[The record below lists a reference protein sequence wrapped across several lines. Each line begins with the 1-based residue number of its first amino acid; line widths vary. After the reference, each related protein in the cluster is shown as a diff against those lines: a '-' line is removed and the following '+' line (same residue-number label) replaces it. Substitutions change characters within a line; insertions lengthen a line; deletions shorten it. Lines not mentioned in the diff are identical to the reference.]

1 MITFSV
7 NPTEEQ
13 IGDAGA
19 SVVSKKKPVA
29 HYSRFESLGISEGF
43 VKTVDGYLDQP
54 IKVGAFG
61 YVVEKNT
68 KMAISSKEVPIL
80 TVDEIEAGRKGG
92 VSEAVFKVKDF
103 SDNDRWLES
112 LDTDYEVIKAVF
124 DLVEIEIYN
133 HKKKWLRLV
142 IEIALRTGR
151 SKDIDYL
158 GRLIEEFNDF
168 SRLPLVS
175 QDKECFKSF
184 TNPSMIQKVIIYLE
198 EHSLRDLVGYII
210 TNKKAADAVGL
221 S

>member
-1 MITFSV
+1 M
-7 NPTEEQ
+7 NPTEER
-13 IGDAGA
+13 IGDAGVR
-19 SVVSKKKPVA
+19 VVPRKKPVA

-61 YVVEKNT
+61 YGVERNT

-80 TVDEIEAGRKGG
+80 TVDEFKAGRKGG
-92 VSEAVFKVKDF
+92 VSEAILKVKNF
-103 SDNDRWLES
+103 SDNDNWLES

-124 DLVEIEIYN
+124 NLVEIEIYN
-133 HKKKWLRLV
+133 HKKKWLHLV
-142 IEIALRTGR
+142 IEVALRTGR

-168 SRLPLVS
+168 SKLPLVS
-175 QDKECFKSF
+175 QDKECFKSS
-184 TNPSMIQKVIIYLE
+184 TNPSMIQKVIFYLE